1 MKKLDS
7 RASALATLR
16 AAQLSRRSVL
26 KAGLAAGAVGLV
38 GPLYVRN
45 AFSSSG
51 EVNFMGWA
59 GYPDLAAKVFPAFEK
74 ATGIKVN
81 FSEQPDQDSMFAQAK
96 LSLQTGALDVVEPTL
111 DRVAGWASNGLVQ
124 GWDTNKLAMDNYIP
138 GLADGGAGERAT
150 IDGKR
155 MIVPSVW
162 GTEAIIFSKTEATNT
177 EYGKVSLGD
186 LWDDKYVGKVCVRPH
201 SSLAAM
207 GRWLDS

>member
-1 MKKLDS
+1 MKTLDS

-16 AAQLSRRSVL
+16 AAQLSRRTVL

-81 FSEQPDQDSMFAQAK
+81 FTEQPDQDTFFAQAK
-96 LSLQTGALDVVEPTL
+96 LSLQTGAFDV
-111 DRVAGWASNGLVQ
+111 S
-124 GWDTNKLAMDNYIP
+124 
-138 GLADGGAGERAT
+138 
-150 IDGKR
+150 
-155 MIVPSVW
+155 
-162 GTEAIIFSKTEATNT
+162 
-177 EYGKVSLGD
+177 
-186 LWDDKYVGKVCVRPH
+186 
-201 SSLAAM
+201 
-207 GRWLDS
+207 